1 LKGITTGNGKT
12 LKTMKPNKVSEISLR
27 WYNDTTLLTENPA
40 KLTKL
45 FLNSI
50 GITSGIAS
58 DIFEVLVKYNA
69 KGVAPTTK
77 EIEKEIVEK
86 NKDKEG
92 GEGDEK
98 SLRIIQ
104 IWLKYFREIKLIDKI
119 GSKKKGRYV
128 FSGNKKPSE
137 AFMLY
142 TKPLIIDE
150 SVKYSEKILKKMEEK
165 YENQQSLRRQKV

>member
-1 LKGITTGNGKT
+1 MKGITTGNGRT
-12 LKTMKPNKVSEISLR
+12 IKTMKPNKVSEISLR
-27 WYNDTTLLTENPA
+27 WYDDTALLTENPA

-50 GITSGIAS
+50 GITSGIAT
-58 DIFEVLVKYNA
+58 DIFEVLVRYNA

-77 EIEKEIVEK
+77 EIENEIIEK
-86 NKDKEG
+86 NKTKEDG
-92 GEGDEK
+92 GDEK

-104 IWLKYFREIKLIDKI
+104 MWLKYFREIKLIDKI

-150 SVKYSEKILKKMEEK
+150 SAKYSEKILKKMEEK
-165 YENQQSLRRQKV
+165 YKKMT